1 MLPEWR
7 QRGGLI
13 EYFQPSNLELASG
26 WDEISFLP
34 CRTSASFPM
43 TMSLWRHLKYVVS
56 PWLKFGCTELALYLP
71 LFQADHSLVL
81 EMLDWYMTNSFI
93 YSYNLPTVFLK
104 LPGSFFLLSW
114 KCPKA
119 DPLCCQILLRVSSGL
134 FIDSPPAHNVPTELI
149 PICENLEPVRIFF
162 MPALIPFNG
171 LPPTSSWSLK
181 AMSVQFAIIYTST
194 Q

>member
-1 MLPEWR
+1 
-7 QRGGLI
+7 
-13 EYFQPSNLELASG
+13 
-26 WDEISFLP
+26 
-34 CRTSASFPM
+34 
-43 TMSLWRHLKYVVS
+43 MSLWRHLKYVVS

-119 DPLCCQILLRVSSGL
+119 DPLCCQILLRVSPGL
-134 FIDSPPAHNVPTELI
+134 LIDSPPAHNVPTELI
-149 PICENLEPVRIFF
+149 SICENLKKLEPVRIFF